1 MNLGYT
7 NNIPDTPNDPSND
20 QPNMKT
26 NTNSIQSIIQIDHAG
41 FNDNNGGYH
50 TVIHQVKQVSDP
62 ANIANFNEVYAK
74 DYTPDTTG
82 GVADT
87 QLFIQSG
94 LGAISQLTG
103 YLTTDTVTSDG
114 WQWVGGVLIQWG
126 FVEDLT
132 SGATV
137 SVTFKDR
144 VPGAI
149 PFPNNCFFVAA
160 TLSSG
165 AGVTLLQ
172 IRTSGIVVI
181 GSTVSTTGF
190 DCSFSSTGSVTGR
203 GFYWIAI
210 GN

>member
-87 QLFIQSG
+87 QLFAQSG

-103 YLTTDTVTSDG
+103 YLTTDTATSDG
-114 WQWVGGVLIQWG
+114 WQWIGGVLIQWG
-126 FVEDLT
+126 FVSNNT
-132 SGATV
+132 SGASET
-137 SVTFKDR
+137 VTFKDR
-144 VPGAI
+144 IPGAI
-149 PFPNNCFFVAA
+149 PFPTNCFFVGA

-165 AGVTLLQ
+165 AGVLPAQL
-172 IRTSGIVVI
+172 INSGITVI
-181 GSTVSTTGF
+181 GSSVSNTDFTCVFAG
-190 DCSFSSTGSVTGR
+190 SSGGTAR